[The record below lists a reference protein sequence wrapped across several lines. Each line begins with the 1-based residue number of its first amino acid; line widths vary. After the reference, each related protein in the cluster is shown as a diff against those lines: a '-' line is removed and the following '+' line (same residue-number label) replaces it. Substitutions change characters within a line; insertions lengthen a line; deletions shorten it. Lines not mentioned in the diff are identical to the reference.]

1 MVDMSQYWPVV
12 LILGVGTYLIRYSF
26 ILIMDKITLP
36 NAFHRMLRFIPA
48 AVLSALVV
56 PGVLLHEKGVA
67 PFAGWERAV
76 AALIAV
82 GVAWK
87 TRSILWTIASGM
99 VSLWV
104 LKAVMV

>member
-1 MVDMSQYWPVV
+1 MVDMTQFWPAT
-12 LILGVGTYLIRYSF
+12 IIIGLGTFLIRYSF
-26 ILIMDKITLP
+26 ILIMDKIVLP
-36 NAFHRMLRFIPA
+36 DAFHRMLRFIPA

-56 PGVLLHEKGVA
+56 PGVLLHKNGVTS
-67 PFAGWERAV
+67 FAGWERVV

-99 VSLWV
+99 VSLWAM
-104 LKAVMV
+104 KAVM

>member
-26 ILIMDKITLP
+26 ILIMDKVTLP
-36 NAFHRMLRFIPA
+36 DAFHRMLRFIPA

-56 PGVLLHEKGVA
+56 PGVLLHRDGVTT
-67 PFAGWERAV
+67 FADWERV
-76 AALIAV
+76 IAALVAV
-82 GVAWK
+82 VVAWK

-99 VSLWV
+99 VTLWV